1 MLHWTPEAV
10 ISLLAT
16 LFVAVLVALMANE
29 TWALAHG
36 TDPMADK
43 VRALSRRFPQGVFA
57 FAVVLGLVLGH
68 LFWA

>member
-1 MLHWTPEAV
+1 LLHWTPEAV

-16 LFVAVLVALMANE
+16 LFVGVLVALMTNE
-29 TWALAHG
+29 TWALAKG
-36 TDPMADK
+36 ADPMADQ

-57 FAVVLGLVLGH
+57 LAVVLGLVLGH